1 MQIPLHIAT
10 RPSELGMSDPEVEP
24 LEILE
29 LSWATKM
36 SYWAELSYWTKLLSW
51 AKLLNWAELR
61 MSYLISLKPLL
72 FKNIAHVLYFL
83 NFAFVFVF
91 VCVFVFVVVFV
102 VFGWTPMLSS
112 FRRCM
117 KCWVECWNRGNREVL
132 LIIGLMAGGGE
143 EGEGRG
149 EGGEKQE

>member
-1 MQIPLHIAT
+1 
-10 RPSELGMSDPEVEP
+10 
-24 LEILE
+24 
-29 LSWATKM
+29 
-36 SYWAELSYWTKLLSW
+36 
-51 AKLLNWAELR
+51 

-91 VCVFVFVVVFV
+91 VCVFVFVVVF
-102 VFGWTPMLSS
+102 
-112 FRRCM
+112 
-117 KCWVECWNRGNREVL
+117 GNREVL